1 MPSRFN
7 VPIAFAFQW
16 QIAPWKSPSSVVDFQ
31 VIGSCERVKADCRPA
46 KVICAVS
53 NKECVP
59 IFHIPAPIV
68 KLAWLDNLRL
78 FLAFFCMWYA
88 IRVWDFYV
96 KTTPKFQSCG
106 QCERWPFNFVARSCG
121 EIFQYSRTVCAES
134 VQLGL
139 SKWPLD
145 PSNQLSFTLVSL
157 KFIHQITSNQ
167 RSEPPRLRCELFT
180 SGSCGDCS
188 ANRTSVM

>member
-1 MPSRFN
+1 MPASKGDLCCEQQGMCSDL
-7 VPIAFAFQW
+7 PYT
-16 QIAPWKSPSSVVDFQ
+16 SSD
-31 VIGSCERVKADCRPA
+31 CETGMVGQ
-46 KVICAVS
+46 S
-53 NKECVP
+53 QT
-59 IFHIPAPIV
+59 
-68 KLAWLDNLRL
+68 

-139 SKWPLD
+139 SKWPLIHQTSFRS
-145 PSNQLSFTLVSL
+145 PSFPPSSFTRLLPISGQNHQDSDMSFSLLV
-157 KFIHQITSNQ
+157 
-167 RSEPPRLRCELFT
+167 PA
-180 SGSCGDCS
+180 GDCS